1 MSVDFDHTRR
11 RLIGA
16 ATFTAL
22 LSLTR
27 VGHAAGARQIVA
39 VRVWPSSTYTRIT
52 LESPEPLRFKHFTM
66 KDPERLVVD
75 IDGVQLNSALK
86 SLDGKVGDDDPYIKT
101 ARAGQFNPTT
111 VRVVLDLKTKIE
123 PQVFLLPPVA
133 EYKHRL
139 VIDLYPSSS
148 LPWL

>member
-27 VGHAAGARQIVA
+27 MGHAAGARQIVA

-66 KDPERLVVD
+66 KDPERLVFYHL
-75 IDGVQLNSALK
+75 IT
-86 SLDGKVGDDDPYIKT
+86 IKGAELVT
-101 ARAGQFNPTT
+101 KY
-111 VRVVLDLKTKIE
+111 KTKA
-123 PQVFLLPPVA
+123 LLQA
-133 EYKHRL
+133 F
-139 VIDLYPSSS
+139 
-148 LPWL
+148 